1 MNKLLKQRADSWART
16 AWGETDLAD
25 SDKTDP
31 KILALV
37 RAASSMGY
45 SKGWEDG
52 ARFELMNRSDSGL
65 IIVSVLCL
73 VLGLGWLLTTL

>member
-1 MNKLLKQRADSWART
+1 MKDKLKQRANAWART
-16 AWGETDLAD
+16 AWDETDLAD

-45 SKGWEDG
+45 FKGWEDAVRLSYNNQEKG
-52 ARFELMNRSDSGL
+52 IL
-65 IIVSVLCL
+65 ILLVVCLCL
-73 VLGLGWLLTTL
+73 AIALGLSII